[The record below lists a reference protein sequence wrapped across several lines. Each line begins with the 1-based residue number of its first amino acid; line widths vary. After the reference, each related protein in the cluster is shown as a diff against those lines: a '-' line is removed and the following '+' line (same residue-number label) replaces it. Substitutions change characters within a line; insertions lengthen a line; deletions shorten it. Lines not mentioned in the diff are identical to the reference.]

1 MARQQI
7 KEGEERFRATFEQAA
22 VGIAHVSLNGGFLRI
37 NRQFCE
43 IAGYSHEELS
53 GLTFQD
59 ITYPD
64 DLEADLDQMQSLLD
78 GKENTYSMEKR
89 YLRKGGQQVWI
100 NLTVSILRD
109 DTGRPMYF
117 VSVIEDITPRK
128 RAEEALRESEGKFRN
143 LVEQSPLSIQIL
155 NIDGQIIQV
164 NEAWKKLWGISE
176 EDLEDVLG
184 KYNVLEDEEARKL
197 GIIPLIEKAFRGE
210 VVLLPEFQYD
220 ASNTMEN
227 LEIGYV
233 AAKKRWVQARLYPIR
248 NSNGKIVNV
257 VHIEE
262 DITERKQ
269 AEDKVQNYQQRLKA
283 LASQLTIAEERERRR
298 IAADLHDH
306 VGQSLALARMQLA
319 TAIKSTDDS
328 SIADLCGEVSE
339 NLLEAIRDTKNLI
352 FELSSPSM
360 NEIGL
365 GAALSEWLEENIEK
379 KHGLHVEFI
388 DDGNKRLLDDDVR
401 SLLYR
406 NVRELLTNVI
416 KHGQANTVSVRLD
429 NSSDSIRITVQDDG
443 VGCDVQE
450 KMEKANPYDSFGLFS
465 IQERMTDLG
474 GQMEIL
480 SEPGKGCT
488 VILTV
493 PVGNGEKKKGSEVQ
507 GSEFKG

>member
-1 MARQQI
+1 VFATDITEEVFARQQI

-22 VGIAHVSLNGGFLRI
+22 VGIAHVSLKGGFLRI
-37 NRQFCE
+37 NRKFCE
-43 IAGYSHEELS
+43 IVGHSHEELI

-59 ITYPD
+59 ITHPD
-64 DLEADLDQMQSLLD
+64 DLEADLEQVKSLLE
-78 GKENTYSMEKR
+78 GKENTFSMEKR
-89 YLRKGGQQVWI
+89 YLRKGDQPVWV

-109 DTGRPMYF
+109 DTGNPIYF
-117 VSVIEDITPRK
+117 VSVIEDITVRK
-128 RAEEALRESEGKFRN
+128 RAEEALRESEEKFRS
-143 LVEQSPLSIQIL
+143 LVEQSSLSIQIL
-155 NIDGQIIQV
+155 NLDGQIIQV

-176 EDLEDVLG
+176 EDLPETLE
-184 KYNVLEDEEARKL
+184 KYNMLEDEEARKF
-197 GIIPLIEKAFRGE
+197 GIMPLIEKAFKGESVILPVLEYDASITLKKLRMDGALGNKRWIQAQLYPVRNSKGE
-210 VVLLPEFQYD
+210 VV
-220 ASNTMEN
+220 
-227 LEIGYV
+227 
-233 AAKKRWVQARLYPIR
+233 
-248 NSNGKIVNV
+248 NV
-257 VHIEE
+257 VDIEE

-328 SIADLCGEVSE
+328 SIADLCGEVSG

-379 KHGLHVEFI
+379 KHGLQVEFI

-416 KHGQANTVSVRLD
+416 KHGQANKVSVRLD
-429 NSSDSIRITVQDDG
+429 NSADSIRITVQDDG

-450 KMEKANPYDSFGLFS
+450 KMEKANHDGSFGLFS

-474 GQMEIL
+474 GRMEIL
-480 SEPGKGCT
+480 SEPGKGCK
-488 VILTV
+488 VVLTV
-493 PVGNGEKKKGSEVQ
+493 PV
-507 GSEFKG
+507 